1 MKIKQIENH
10 IIRYAC
16 LFAGLLFIYGG
27 LDNDCWFLL
36 NHGRY
41 AVEQGI
47 PHIEPFTIH
56 ENFAF
61 VMQQW
66 LTSVIFWEIYQYFSA
81 EGLVLFLH
89 PIGALTIYAF
99 YRLTLIVSKENR
111 DTAFILS
118 SLVGI
123 VICFLF
129 IRTRP
134 QIFSMLIF
142 IMEIISLEMLR
153 QSAKKKY
160 ILIFPVLSMALVN
173 LHAAMWPML
182 FIFLLPFLFDHLARY
197 DIKGYFVHDERI
209 NMYTLGVI
217 AVLII
222 LAGFIN
228 PYGWDA
234 MTYVFRSYGYD
245 MISNYVN
252 EMKPITV
259 RTLAGM
265 LSELLFLFVIIAY
278 VRHKIA
284 IRHLLLTLGT
294 MFMALSSFRSLY
306 LFLVVGLYPLA
317 FVYRDW
323 QGLTNVNAST
333 DNLRLRKILIVMIDC
348 VFAFMIVNEQDYIW
362 DVLGY
367 KRLALILVV
376 MLPVFLFGLLEW
388 RYGSLQHVKDRL
400 LRCGYASVILIMSF
414 VLLLG
419 LEYKLLNSEKLPDS
433 ALAVEYLLEHEQA
446 DQVRLWTN
454 YNEGGYPE
462 FRGLRCFIDPRAEVF
477 LISNNKQ
484 RDVFYEFFSLM
495 VGKTDYR
502 TFLSWYDFNYILVC
516 ENDIMYTYL
525 PNDANYELVLSY
537 RSDKNEEYRLYH
549 AKSND

>member
-1 MKIKQIENH
+1 MKIERIENH

-16 LFAGLLFIYGG
+16 LFAGLLLIYGG
-27 LDNDCWFLL
+27 LDGDCWFLL

-41 AVEQGI
+41 AVEHGI

-66 LTSVIFWEIYQYFSA
+66 LTSAIFWEIYKYFSA
-81 EGLVLFLH
+81 EGLVGFLH

-99 YRLTLIVSKENR
+99 YRLSLIVSKENR
-111 DTAFILS
+111 DTALVLS

-134 QIFSMLIF
+134 QIFSTLIF
-142 IMEIISLEMLR
+142 ILEIVSLELLR
-153 QSAKKKY
+153 QSNKRKY
-160 ILIFPVLSMALVN
+160 IFIFPLLSLALVN

-182 FIFLLPFLFDHLARY
+182 LIFLLPFLFDHLARY
-197 DIKGYFVHDERI
+197 DKKGYFFHDERI
-209 NMYTLGVI
+209 DICVLGAI
-217 AVLII
+217 AALIV

-228 PYGWDA
+228 PYGWEA

-245 MISNYVN
+245 IISNFVN
-252 EMKPITV
+252 EMQPITV
-259 RTLAGM
+259 RGWIGKI
-265 LSELLFLFVIIAY
+265 SELLFLFVIVVYA
-278 VRHKIA
+278 RHKIA
-284 IRHLLLTLGT
+284 IRHLLITLGT
-294 MFMALSSFRSLY
+294 MWMALSSFRSLY
-306 LFLVVGLYPLA
+306 LFLAVGLYPLA

-323 QGLTNVNAST
+323 QGLTKVNTST
-333 DNLRLRKILIVMIDC
+333 DNLRLRKILIVLIDC
-348 VFAFMIVNEQDYIW
+348 FFIWMIVNKHDYIL

-367 KRLALILVV
+367 KRLVLLLVA
-376 MLPVFLFGLLEW
+376 MLPVILWGLLGW
-388 RYGSLQHVKDRL
+388 RYGSLQHVKDKL
-400 LRCGYASVILIMSF
+400 LRCGYVSVTLIISFMILLA
-414 VLLLG
+414 V
-419 LEYKLLNSEKLPDS
+419 EYKLVNSEKLPDS
-433 ALAVEYLLEHEQA
+433 ALAVDYLLEHEQA
-446 DQVRLWTN
+446 EDVRLWTS

-484 RDVFYEFFSLM
+484 RDVFYEFFS
-495 VGKTDYR
+495 VKAGKTDYR
-502 TFLSWYDFNYILVC
+502 TFLSWYDFNYILVS

-525 PNDANYELVLSY
+525 PNDDDYELVFSY
-537 RSDKNEEYRLYH
+537 KTNENKEYRLYH
-549 AKSND
+549 SK